1 MHVVSTGVVLSACVE
16 VWQSGHGALEV
27 ILLHTAANSTI
38 YPATRDDDGVLK
50 LDGAGTTEIIIIM
63 TPILTLMTLYSHCMV
78 WQTKAGCGAGVG
90 GRQDFRAVATV
101 QINIPMSPDQKEASR
116 GSPAGVVL
124 PPLPELV
131 TLLPAPASQSDAS
144 GEGSSIVSTAR
155 HQPVLGVATPV
166 GGERRHCAGEGDT

>member
-1 MHVVSTGVVLSACVE
+1 MGVVTTGVVVSSCVE

-27 ILLHTAANSTI
+27 ILLHTAANSTM

-101 QINIPMSPDQKEASR
+101 QINIPMPMSPDQKEASR

-131 TLLPAPASQSDAS
+131 TLLPAPAIQGDA
-144 GEGSSIVSTAR
+144 GGDGSIRVSTAR
-155 HQPVLGVATPV
+155 HQPVLGVAVPG
-166 GGERRHCAGEGDT
+166 GGERQH